1 MTEQTTPDDITAA
14 VLASFARCPD
24 ERLGTMM
31 RALTAHLHAFVK
43 EVGLTEDEW
52 RAAVRVLTDTGH
64 ITSGTRQEWI
74 LWSDALG
81 VSMLVDA
88 LANRAPAGGAAG
100 PAADG
105 TGPAADGAGPGGS
118 GAGPRGNGAGPR
130 GNGAGPA
137 GRVTESTVQGPFY
150 VPGSPLRSYGDRID
164 ETPAGE
170 PLWVHGTVR
179 SLDGRP
185 LAGAELDVWQNG
197 DNELY
202 AVQDPQAPEEHL
214 RGRFLTRDDGSYGF
228 LTVRPTP
235 YPIPHDGPVGRMLAA
250 TGRHPWRPAHI
261 HVIVRAPGHRPVT
274 THIFDRESEHIDSDA
289 VFAVKPSLLRELT
302 AHSGGDPGR
311 PAGLAGH
318 SGTWWSLASDFVL
331 APAGAPV

>member
-14 VLASFARCPD
+14 VLASFGRCPD
-24 ERLGTMM
+24 ERLGMVM
-31 RALTAHLHAFVK
+31 RSLTAHLHAFVK
-43 EVGLTEDEW
+43 EAGLTEEEW
-52 RAAVRVLTDTGH
+52 RAAIGALTETGH

-88 LANRAPAGGAAG
+88 LANRAPAEPVDGADPAGGAAG
-100 PAADG
+100 PA
-105 TGPAADGAGPGGS
+105 
-118 GAGPRGNGAGPR
+118 
-130 GNGAGPA
+130 
-137 GRVTESTVQGPFY
+137 TESTVQGPFY
-150 VPGSPLRSYGDRID
+150 VPGSPLRSYGERID
-164 ETPAGE
+164 VMPAGE

-214 RGRFLTRDDGSYGF
+214 RGRFITRDDGGYAF

-235 YPIPHDGPVGRMLAA
+235 YPIPHDGPVGRMLSA

-274 THIFDRESEHIDSDA
+274 THIFDRESKHIDSDA
-289 VFAVKPSLLRELT
+289 VFAVKPSLLRDLT
-302 AHSGGDPGR
+302 AHPPGGEDRPPVLSGHNGP
-311 PAGLAGH
+311 
-318 SGTWWSLASDFVL
+318 WWSLASDFVL
-331 APAGAPV
+331 APGGTAA